1 MSMLTYLFMANYLLA
16 FYFSVPSAAIDGN
29 QPDISGLVR
38 GWILSSNII
47 YIW

>member
-1 MSMLTYLFMANYLLA
+1 MSMLTPLFMGKYLLA
-16 FYFSVPSAAIDGN
+16 FYSSVPSAPIDGN
-29 QPDISGLVR
+29 QPDVSGLVN

>member
-1 MSMLTYLFMANYLLA
+1 MSVLTGLFMGNYLLA

-29 QPDISGLVR
+29 QPDISGLVH